1 MRPPAYARSRYST
14 VRGKKSCD
22 SLALLAATQVASTIV
37 PPTRTATA
45 PSACLASLPVSR
57 VIRNPLLSTSTVW
70 VIRKIVLAYRPES
83 GERRVERT
91 QSQPAPGPPDRH
103 APGSRASTPGRVPKP
118 LLLSGDTLGGYH
130 AGHAK

>member
-14 VRGKKSCD
+14 VRRKKSCD

-37 PPTRTATA
+37 LPTRTATA

-57 VIRNPLLSTSTVW
+57 VIRNPLLSISTVW

-91 QSQPAPGPPDRH
+91 LKQPAQGPPDSFR
-103 APGSRASTPGRVPKP
+103 PRTDQLRVSPPSTADAELVYDGAVPFRR
-118 LLLSGDTLGGYH
+118 
-130 AGHAK
+130 